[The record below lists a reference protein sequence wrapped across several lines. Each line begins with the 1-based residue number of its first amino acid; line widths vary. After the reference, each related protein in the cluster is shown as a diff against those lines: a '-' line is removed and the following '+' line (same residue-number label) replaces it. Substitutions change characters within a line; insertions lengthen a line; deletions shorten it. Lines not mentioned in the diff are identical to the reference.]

1 VAANIEERPRKMTT
15 ERASRFW
22 DNLADKYVADPIKDV
37 SSYERKLEVTRSY
50 FRPDMELLEFGCG
63 SGATALLHAPFVK
76 HIRAID
82 FSARMIEI
90 ATSTAAQQGV
100 ANVSFEVA
108 DITKLDVPEGSVDMV
123 LGLSVLH
130 LMEDRE
136 RVIAKVHRILKPGG
150 VFVSSTTCLGDH
162 MGYFR
167 YIAPVGRALGLLP
180 ILNVMTRDELAAGI
194 ERAGFSIV
202 HNWQPGRDKAVFIVA
217 RKAGA

>member
-1 VAANIEERPRKMTT
+1 MTT

-22 DNLADKYVADPIKDV
+22 DNVADKYVADPIKDV
-37 SSYERKLEVTRSY
+37 PSYERKLEVTRSY

-90 ATSTAAQQGV
+90 ATSRAAEQGV

-108 DITKLDVPEGSVDMV
+108 EITELDVPEGSVDMV

-167 YIAPVGRALGLLP
+167 YIAPVGRSLGLLP
-180 ILNVMTRDELAAGI
+180 ILNVMTRDELAASI